1 MTILDWDDL
10 RIFLAVVR
18 AGSVRKAAKQVGKT
32 HATVSRHIRTLQEA
46 LGNPVLERRQEGQCL
61 TELGARILPLAE
73 QIEENAA
80 TIDRAAFSADTG
92 LAGPV
97 KLSLSESLYI
107 ALLHQPLDDFM
118 QRYPMIELH
127 VTATDDLVQL
137 AKRDA
142 DVILRITTSP
152 PEAAFGKKLADSPL
166 AVYASPVYLRTRP
179 DIDRWV
185 ALDYEPCRVPPL
197 PARVVAN
204 VDTPALAAKMIA
216 MGRGI
221 GMLPCYLGDTDKELI
236 RVKGMKMT
244 PDMQIWGLTH
254 SDLRPNPRVRALMD
268 HLYESFEKL
277 RPLIEGKMPN

>member
-1 MTILDWDDL
+1 VLF
-10 RIFLAVVR
+10 RS
-18 AGSVRKAAKQVGKT
+18 GSVRQAAKHVSKT
-32 HATVSRHIRTLQEA
+32 HATVSRHIRSLQNA

-73 QIEENAA
+73 QVEDNVAA
-80 TIDRAAFSADTG
+80 IDRIAFSTETG

-97 KLSLSESLYI
+97 RLSLSESLYV
-107 ALLHQPLDDFM
+107 ALLHQPLDGFM

-127 VTATDDLVQL
+127 VTATDDLVKL
-137 AKRDA
+137 AMRDA
-142 DVILRITTSP
+142 DVILRITSSP
-152 PEAAFGKKLADSPL
+152 PEAAFGKKLAESPL
-166 AVYASPVYLRTRP
+166 AIYASPKYLRSRP
-179 DIDRWV
+179 GLDRWV
-185 ALDYEPCRVPPL
+185 ALDYEPCRIPPL

-221 GMLPCYLGDTDKELI
+221 GMLPCYIGDTDKGLT
-236 RVKGMKMT
+236 RVKGMEPI

-254 SDLRPNPRVRALMD
+254 EDLRSNPRVRALMD

-277 RPLIEGKMPN
+277 RPVIEGKRPN